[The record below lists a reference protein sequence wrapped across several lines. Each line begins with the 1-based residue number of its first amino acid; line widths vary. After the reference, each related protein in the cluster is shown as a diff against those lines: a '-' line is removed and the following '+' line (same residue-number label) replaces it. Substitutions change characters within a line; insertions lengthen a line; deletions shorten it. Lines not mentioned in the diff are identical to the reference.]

1 MAKAV
6 DQGDTDAQS
15 RKRGEQIGLDTLV
28 VHAVNV
34 EDQMP
39 EVYSGVRANA
49 LSPPPGY
56 YVRKNKT

>member
-1 MAKAV
+1 MAKAAFWV
-6 DQGDTDAQS
+6 TIDAQS